1 MYVYVQK
8 RGREVRVRFCR
19 FDSDQLGL
27 VEGDV
32 VYDVTSAL
40 ECLPSHRWPFPLG
53 DALVRRLDAVRDAA
67 GAVKHKA
74 KTYRLDQIRLLSPVA
89 NPSKVMAAPA
99 NYRLHVAIDAADPAV
114 HHNVHNK
121 QIEGVDR
128 PVEKLGLFLKANSAI
143 SGAQGG
149 VRLNWLDRRNDFEAE
164 LCVVIGKTCS
174 RVSAEQAFDH
184 VAGYCVGLDMTVRGA
199 EDRSFRKSADTYCVL
214 GPWLTTVDEVHDPE
228 NLELWLKLNGEY
240 RQKSSTAAMTVGI
253 PRLIEL
259 ASHAYTLYPG
269 DVIMTGTPE
278 GVGSVKPGD
287 IISAGCDGLGAMT
300 VPVHGDGAGHR

>member
-1 MYVYVQK
+1 MD
-8 RGREVRVRFCR
+8 GGDDRVRFCR

-32 VYDVTSAL
+32 VYDVSSAL

-53 DALVRRLDAVRDAA
+53 DALVRRLDSVRKAA
-67 GAVKHKA
+67 SEVKAKA

-99 NYRLHVAIDAADPAV
+99 NYRLHVEIDAADPAV
-114 HHNVHNK
+114 HHNLHNK
-121 QIEGVDR
+121 QLEGVER
-128 PVEKLGLFLKANSAI
+128 PVEKLGLFLKANSAV
-143 SGAQGG
+143 SGPHDG

-164 LCVVIGKTCS
+164 LCIIIGKTC
-174 RVSAEQAFDH
+174 RKVSAEHAFDY
-184 VAGYCVGLDMTVRGA
+184 VAGYCVGLDMSVRGV

-214 GPWLTTVDEVHDPE
+214 GPWLTTADEVRDSG

-240 RQKSSTAAMTVGI
+240 KQRSSTAAMTVGI

-287 IISAGCDGLGAMT
+287 VISAGCDGLGAMT